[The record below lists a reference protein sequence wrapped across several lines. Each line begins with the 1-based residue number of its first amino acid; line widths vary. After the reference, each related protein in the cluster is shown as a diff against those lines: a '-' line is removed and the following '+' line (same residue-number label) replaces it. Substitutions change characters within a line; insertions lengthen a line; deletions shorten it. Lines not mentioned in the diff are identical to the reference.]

1 MIEIDK
7 NYMGEGIYRE
17 NILDHYKNPRNY
29 GNLKNPEIS
38 HKENNPLCGDEIK
51 IEIKMNSNKIKD
63 IRFSGRG
70 CAISQA
76 SASILCENLVGK
88 SFKDI
93 KKLSRDNVTENLGI
107 ELSPIRIKCAVLAL
121 DTLKN
126 SIYIY
131 EKYGDRNGKAR
142 D

>member
-7 NYMGEGIYRE
+7 NYIGEGIYRE

-29 GNLKNPEIS
+29 GILKNSDIS

-63 IRFSGRG
+63 IRFSGKG

-88 SFKDI
+88 SFKEI
-93 KKLSRDNVTENLGI
+93 KKLTRDNVTENLGI

-121 DTLKN
+121 YILKN
-126 SIYIY
+126 CIYIY
-131 EKYGDRNGKAR
+131 EKYGDKNGKAR